1 MIEAKVYRPIRS
13 FVRRERHL
21 TPAQERALQEL
32 WMQYGVDHRK
42 AVADFSAIFGRAAP
56 VIVEIGFGD
65 GAALAAMAAA
75 QPQKNYLGIEVHRP
89 GIGYLLRRLQANDL
103 NNVRVVQ
110 ADATEIFETWIPDQ
124 SLSAVNVFFP
134 DPWPK
139 KRHHKRRLVQADFA
153 ASIMRKLKPGG
164 HLHLATDWR
173 EYANHMRMALAAT
186 PGMANVTEDKDF
198 LCHISSRPK
207 TKYEQR
213 GQRLGHDVCDLLFQ
227 RVPQSSPK
235 QES

>member
-1 MIEAKVYRPIRS
+1 MIETKAYRPIRS

-32 WMQYGVDHRK
+32 WMQYGVDHPK
-42 AVADFSAIFGRAAP
+42 TMADFPAIFGRVAP
-56 VIVEIGFGD
+56 MIVEIGFGN
-65 GAALAAMAAA
+65 GVALAAMAAA
-75 QPQKNYLGIEVHRP
+75 QPEKNYLGIEVHRP
-89 GIGYLLRRLQANDL
+89 GIGYLLRRLQANGL
-103 NNVRVVQ
+103 SNVRVLQ
-110 ADATEIFETWIPDQ
+110 ADAKEAFETWIPDQ

-153 ASIMRKLKPGG
+153 TSVMRKLKPGG

-173 EYANHMRMALAAT
+173 EYADHMRIALAAT
-186 PGMANVTEDKDF
+186 PGMVNVTEEEGF
-198 LCHISSRPK
+198 FCHIRARPK

-213 GQRLGHDVCDLLFQ
+213 GQRLGHEVWDLIFQ
-227 RVPQSSPK
+227 RAPHSSPK